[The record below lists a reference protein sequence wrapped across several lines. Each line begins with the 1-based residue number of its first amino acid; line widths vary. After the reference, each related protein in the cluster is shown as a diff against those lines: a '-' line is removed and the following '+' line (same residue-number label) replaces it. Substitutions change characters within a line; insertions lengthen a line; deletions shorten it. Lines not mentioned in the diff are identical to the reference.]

1 MERAQVLR
9 NVQVRERSILRNVYT
24 WMSAGL
30 LLTGVIALGI
40 ASNPSVVARL
50 FGNPVLFYGAIIGEF
65 ALVWFLSARIMTMST
80 TGATLGFAAYAALN
94 GLTLSVVLLAYTGQS
109 VAQAFF
115 ITAGTFAAM
124 SLYAVTTKRDLAS
137 WGSYLFMGLIG
148 IIIASVVNIFLR
160 SAMMS
165 YIISYIGVALFMAL
179 TAYDTQ
185 TIKRWNDSFGSG
197 MNEAQYMK
205 LSILGALKLYL
216 DFINL
221 FLFVLRI
228 FGGRRN

>member
-1 MERAQVLR
+1 MERAQVLS
-9 NVQVRERSILRNVYT
+9 NPQVREMSILKNVYV

-30 LLTGVIALGI
+30 ALTGVIALGV
-40 ASNPSVVARL
+40 ASNPVLVSR
-50 FGNPVLFYGAIIGEF
+50 FIGNPVLFFGAIIGEF
-65 ALVWFLSARIMTMST
+65 ALVWYLSARIMTMST
-80 TGATLGFAAYAALN
+80 RAATLGFAGYAALN
-94 GLTLSVVLLAYTGQS
+94 GLTLSVILLAYTGQS

-115 ITAGTFAAM
+115 VTAGTFAAM
-124 SLYAVTTKRDLAS
+124 SLYAVTTRRDLSS
-137 WGSYLFMGLIG
+137 WGSYLFMGIIG
-148 IIIASVVNIFLR
+148 IIIASVVNMFLQ

-165 YIISYIGVALFMAL
+165 YLISYIGVGLFMAL

-185 TIKRWNDSFGSG
+185 QIKRWNDSFGNG

-221 FLFVLRI
+221 FLFILRI